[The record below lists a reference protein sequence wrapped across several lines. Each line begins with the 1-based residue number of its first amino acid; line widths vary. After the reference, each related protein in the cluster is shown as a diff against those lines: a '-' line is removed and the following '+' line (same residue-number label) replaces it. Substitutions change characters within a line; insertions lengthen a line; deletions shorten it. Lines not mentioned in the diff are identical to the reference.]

1 MKSKAIVS
9 AITVAALSFGS
20 LSFAQ
25 GSYDRRGPGNY
36 EPQRVYDQRGPQQR
50 VDTNYN
56 DRRDNDYGARRFDN
70 NPRGFY
76 DDHRDA
82 RNDRNYDARG
92 PQFRRG
98 GYILREYRSNQ
109 YVVNDW
115 RGQQL
120 HAPARGQQWVQV
132 GADYALIAI
141 ATGVIAQLVLN
152 SR

>member
-9 AITVAALSFGS
+9 TITVAALSFGS

-36 EPQRVYDQRGPQQR
+36 EPQRVYDQRGPQQL
-50 VDTNYN
+50 VDNNHN

-70 NPRGFY
+70 GPRGFY
-76 DDHRDA
+76 DNHRDG
-82 RNDRNYDARG
+82 RYDRDFSNARG
-92 PQFRRG
+92 PQFHRG
-98 GYILREYRSNQ
+98 GYIPREYRRNQ

-115 RGQQL
+115 RGQQ
-120 HAPARGQQWVQV
+120 WVQV
-132 GADYALIAI
+132 GAGYAHIAI

>member
-98 GYILREYRSNQ
+98 GYILREYRSNPSTWSTTGAGS
-109 YVVNDW
+109 NCMRPRAGS
-115 RGQQL
+115 RGCRWGRTTRSSPL
-120 HAPARGQQWVQV
+120 PRA
-132 GADYALIAI
+132 
-141 ATGVIAQLVLN
+141 
-152 SR
+152 